1 MTDALAQEAGS
12 GDAMRAFL
20 QTWAESL
27 SQVLGQISGSTV
39 PCEVLAEAPGDLPS
53 AVETDIWAVITCS
66 GGLRGE
72 MSLRLASGSALR
84 LAQVFVGETPSETT
98 ASANEP
104 GFASPSSD
112 AVAAKLSDEQR
123 EAVIELLRQVAGVSS
138 SAKERWG
145 EVQLHIEVAPS
156 APSWPAAATF
166 WLKAGE
172 SSSRILLEAGIS
184 AALAAEL
191 KAEKVE
197 AAKPVAYPSASP
209 TTAAATADAAKPGA
223 AVSAGDAAQDAGAL
237 DALMDVQLS
246 MTLRFGSKT
255 LLLREVL
262 DLSPGA
268 VVELDRK
275 VAEPV
280 DLLLEGKVVA
290 RGDLVVI
297 DGNYGLRVTYV
308 LLGNVAAQQ

>member
-1 MTDALAQEAGS
+1 MTDAPGS
-12 GDAMRAFL
+12 RDAMRAFL
-20 QTWAESL
+20 QVWAESL
-27 SQVLGQISGSTV
+27 SQVLGQIAGSAL
-39 PCEVLAEAPGDLPS
+39 PCDVLAEAPGDLPP
-53 AVETDIWAVITCS
+53 AAETDIWAVITCS

-72 MSLRLASGSALR
+72 MSLRLASASAIR
-84 LAQVFVGETPSETT
+84 LAQIFIGETAAAAQTTPDQSGSTPPS
-98 ASANEP
+98 ADP
-104 GFASPSSD
+104 P
-112 AVAAKLSDEQR
+112 AAKLSDEQR

-145 EVQLHIEVAPS
+145 EVQLHIELAPS

-166 WLKAGE
+166 CLQAGKGAA
-172 SSSRILLEAGIS
+172 RIVLEAGLS

-191 KAEKVE
+191 KAEKAG

-209 TTAAATADAAKPGA
+209 TANAASAANASKPLEA
-223 AVSAGDAAQDAGAL
+223 AVPAGDAAPGTGAL

-246 MTLRFGSKT
+246 MSLRFGSKT
-255 LLLREVL
+255 LLLRDVL

-275 VAEPV
+275 VEEPV
-280 DLLLEGKVVA
+280 DLLLEGKLVA

-297 DGNYGLRVTYV
+297 DGNYGLRVTDV
-308 LLGNVAAQQ
+308 SLGNPAPH